1 MDMQQTP
8 KEGAILSQLTADQK
22 DLLEKY
28 TLSADKVGGFEE
40 ADTNEDAELIGD
52 WLKLLTTDGL
62 DFSFPE
68 KILLSR
74 KDMEESKGTKFF
86 AELSENPRF
95 REKMIFK
102 AEKGSRKV
110 FAHSLK
116 SDTGYFWRMGYTDR
130 KGKIRYS
137 PVSFFRTEEAFPRWI
152 HIEGASNVRD
162 IGGKLTIYGKKIR
175 QGLLYRGCALNK
187 SIPVPRKGLDF
198 LTENLHLKSDLDI
211 RGNDGESGRVFPG
224 KKVRYFNIPL
234 RAYGNIFSPEQLT
247 NYAKAFRVLTEE
259 KNLPCYSHCLGGAD
273 RTGCFV
279 FLVCAVLGM
288 EEKDLLFDYEATS
301 VFSRFR
307 GKRYR
312 STAYF
317 QSFMQGLKDLAGENA
332 EKMTIQELA
341 ENYFLKGGIRKR
353 EITKLRKIFLEK

>member
-8 KEGAILSQLTADQK
+8 EEGAILSQLTADQK

-28 TLSADKVGGFEE
+28 ALSADKVGGFEE

-137 PVSFFRTEEAFPRWI
+137 PVFI
-152 HIEGASNVRD
+152 
-162 IGGKLTIYGKKIR
+162 
-175 QGLLYRGCALNK
+175 
-187 SIPVPRKGLDF
+187 
-198 LTENLHLKSDLDI
+198 
-211 RGNDGESGRVFPG
+211 
-224 KKVRYFNIPL
+224 
-234 RAYGNIFSPEQLT
+234 
-247 NYAKAFRVLTEE
+247 
-259 KNLPCYSHCLGGAD
+259 
-273 RTGCFV
+273 
-279 FLVCAVLGM
+279 
-288 EEKDLLFDYEATS
+288 
-301 VFSRFR
+301 
-307 GKRYR
+307 
-312 STAYF
+312 
-317 QSFMQGLKDLAGENA
+317 
-332 EKMTIQELA
+332 
-341 ENYFLKGGIRKR
+341 
-353 EITKLRKIFLEK
+353 